1 MNKIKLTV
9 IELMNELHFAEE
21 VLIKIGYI
29 NTVEVKAKPKNNGP
43 NANNKKKKVEPKRP
57 STKKDGKPKG
67 RCFNLGEK
75 GHWKKV
81 CPKLNKQGI

>member
-43 NANNKKKKVEPKRP
+43 NANKKKKQARLKETFHQERWQAQREMLQV
-57 STKKDGKPKG
+57 
-67 RCFNLGEK
+67 
-75 GHWKKV
+75 
-81 CPKLNKQGI
+81 